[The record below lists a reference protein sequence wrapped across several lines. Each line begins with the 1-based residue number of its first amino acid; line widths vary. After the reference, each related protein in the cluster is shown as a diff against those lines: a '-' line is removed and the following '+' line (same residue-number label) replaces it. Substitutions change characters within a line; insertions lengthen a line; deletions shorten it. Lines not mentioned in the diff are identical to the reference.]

1 MKLTVNYTLAS
12 IAVIMLAGCAANSG
26 VTPIGQN
33 TFLVSRQAATGFS
46 GSGTLKADALT
57 EANRYCA
64 NQQKSLFVLDT
75 REAQPP
81 YVLGNYPKAEIQFMC
96 LDANDPRLAAQ
107 ASGTDAWTAIVNS
120 IMAEC
125 KEKRL
130 RKEVKGFVGS
140 VKCSNPRVVA
150 AWRQRK
156 YPYMDLVDVYEAARL
171 VGAENVDKGRITE
184 AEYNLQL
191 AELRSRLTAEQQRRS
206 LAVANTQAAQAQ
218 AHAANT
224 QAAGALLQGLGALQ
238 AANRQT
244 PYQMPT
250 TTPQHS
256 LNCTT
261 TGPYAA
267 RSAIRVWALNVPR
280 RADAPQ

>member
-1 MKLTVNYTLAS
+1 MQKVLTAS
-12 IAVIMLAGCAANSG
+12 MVSFVLVGCAANSG
-26 VTPIGQN
+26 VAPIGQN
-33 TFLVSRQAATGFS
+33 TFMVSRQAATGFS

-57 EANRYCA
+57 EANQYCA
-64 NQQKSLFVLDT
+64 SQQKSLFVLDAK
-75 REAQPP
+75 EAQPP
-81 YVLGNYPKAEIQFMC
+81 YVLGNYPKAEVQFMC
-96 LDANDPRLAAQ
+96 LDANDARLAAQ
-107 ASGTDAWTAIVNS
+107 ANGASGWSAVINS

-125 KEKRL
+125 NEKRL
-130 RKEVKGFVGS
+130 KKEVKGFVGS
-140 VKCSNPRVVA
+140 VRCSSPKVIA

-171 VGAENVDKGRITE
+171 VGAENVDKGRISE

-191 AELRSRLTAEQQRRS
+191 AELRSRFTAEGQRRS

-218 AHAANT
+218 AQAANT
-224 QAAGALLQGLGALQ
+224 EAAGALLQGLGALQ

-250 TTPQHS
+250 ATPQRS
-256 LNCTT
+256 INCTT

-267 RSAIRVWALNVPR
+267 RSTNCY
-280 RADAPQ
+280 